1 MKIMRRTNFLL
12 QILSAIILCQTLCA
26 APAKPGAFTLTQPDG
41 TTFRAIIRGDEFTK
55 ILTDDSGHSIIQNE
69 TGYYCYAFYTS
80 DGKKHPTEFIVG
92 KDAPVQVITKSLSIP
107 YSDLSRNASA
117 RRSVILTSN
126 KTRNFVRRLEGA
138 STTKHCIVLLAQ
150 FPDLKFTYTKDNF
163 TNLLTQSGYSFN
175 GATGSVKDYFDDQ
188 FNGSLSF
195 EFVASDIL
203 TMSHGY
209 AYYGK
214 NNDDGDD
221 EKAAELVKEAC
232 QAAASTVDF
241 SKYDDDNDGK
251 VDNVF
256 IFFAGGDEA
265 EGAGDSHIWSHQWN
279 LSYAGISLSL
289 GGKVI
294 DSYAMSSEL
303 SGSKLIGIGTFCHE
317 FSHSLGLM
325 DMYDTDYSG
334 SGGENNPL
342 MSTAI
347 MSTGNYNNN
356 GNTPPNYN
364 AVDRDMLGIG
374 TEQTLKEGAYSLE
387 PVNLSGKY
395 VKAETDRTN
404 EYYLFE
410 CRAKSGWDAY
420 IGGKGMLVYHID
432 KSTNDSGY
440 SDVDLKSL
448 TAAERWQLN
457 EINCNPAHPCAQ
469 LSPAYQDAK
478 TENQLFFPYGDL
490 NSFSAQTTPSFSY
503 WSGSLSSLS
512 LSNIR
517 TSGDKILFSAF
528 GVNAPP
534 KVEMTKKDVFQD
546 AAIISWYA
554 SDKDFNGT
562 AKIQYG
568 TTQNDI
574 KEAEVEPYSD
584 NAEFA
589 FTMDNLAPRTA
600 YKVIISFVNEIGE
613 GEKYTLSFTTSSY
626 SSGGHSFIF
635 LDDSIDRN
643 TDGSFKKGAMLP
655 LRLKNAVGSS
665 VQWFLNGSAV
675 TTGGNGY
682 FEVTSSGILKAKA
695 TAADGK
701 VDIIQKQIIVK

>member
-1 MKIMRRTNFLL
+1 MLFR
-12 QILSAIILCQTLCA
+12 SLCA

-265 EGAGDSHIWSHQWN
+265 EGAGDSHIWSHQ
-279 LSYAGISLSL
+279 
-289 GGKVI
+289 
-294 DSYAMSSEL
+294 
-303 SGSKLIGIGTFCHE
+303 
-317 FSHSLGLM
+317 
-325 DMYDTDYSG
+325 
-334 SGGENNPL
+334 
-342 MSTAI
+342 
-347 MSTGNYNNN
+347 
-356 GNTPPNYN
+356 
-364 AVDRDMLGIG
+364 
-374 TEQTLKEGAYSLE
+374 
-387 PVNLSGKY
+387 
-395 VKAETDRTN
+395 
-404 EYYLFE
+404 
-410 CRAKSGWDAY
+410 
-420 IGGKGMLVYHID
+420 
-432 KSTNDSGY
+432 
-440 SDVDLKSL
+440 
-448 TAAERWQLN
+448 
-457 EINCNPAHPCAQ
+457 
-469 LSPAYQDAK
+469 
-478 TENQLFFPYGDL
+478 
-490 NSFSAQTTPSFSY
+490 
-503 WSGSLSSLS
+503 
-512 LSNIR
+512 
-517 TSGDKILFSAF
+517 
-528 GVNAPP
+528 
-534 KVEMTKKDVFQD
+534 
-546 AAIISWYA
+546 
-554 SDKDFNGT
+554 
-562 AKIQYG
+562 
-568 TTQNDI
+568 
-574 KEAEVEPYSD
+574 
-584 NAEFA
+584 
-589 FTMDNLAPRTA
+589 
-600 YKVIISFVNEIGE
+600 
-613 GEKYTLSFTTSSY
+613 
-626 SSGGHSFIF
+626 
-635 LDDSIDRN
+635 
-643 TDGSFKKGAMLP
+643 
-655 LRLKNAVGSS
+655 
-665 VQWFLNGSAV
+665 
-675 TTGGNGY
+675 
-682 FEVTSSGILKAKA
+682 
-695 TAADGK
+695 
-701 VDIIQKQIIVK
+701 